1 MSTGHSGLSGAG
13 YSVFISVG
21 TSWSIK
27 PQNRGLYSNNRVADL
42 ASYLLLLIQ
51 TAYITLK
58 ANKTKAIKVM
68 LFLID

>member
-27 PQNRGLYSNNRVADL
+27 PQNRGLYSNDVQNQDGCKKPV
-42 ASYLLLLIQ
+42 
-51 TAYITLK
+51 
-58 ANKTKAIKVM
+58 
-68 LFLID
+68 